1 MINMHITKWGLFIRG
16 LYYSTS
22 GGCEFNT
29 VDFTEA
35 NREDGGG
42 HAVVAK
48 PVWPIH
54 CLRAI
59 DPDHEVPVCQHLKGN
74 KDRSVKVE

>member
-1 MINMHITKWGLFIRG
+1 MINVLYIRG

-35 NREDGGG
+35 NRENGGG
-42 HAVVAK
+42 RAVVAK
-48 PVWPIH
+48 PVGPIH
-54 CLRAI
+54 CLRTI
-59 DPDHEVPVCQHLKGN
+59 DPDHEVPVCQHLKQT
-74 KDRSVKVE
+74 KFVT